1 MHAVLESSP
10 PTPLSNGVNSVQQ
23 IANAYLSTVLG
34 PAYRVGQSI
43 LRQGQWHCRV
53 LCQRPDLQRT
63 PIVGSITVDAKTG
76 QVNPLT
82 ADQLR
87 DLREAGAVQAA
98 QARGELARDEDGYIL
113 RYHAR
118 IKATVWISDQTDLKV
133 GATGGFFL
141 PLDPPVWR
149 FAIDFH
155 LADVYL
161 NPLGVIDVNAQ
172 TGQVIS
178 ITNDQL
184 QNIRGCVRAA
194 QRDQTLAA
202 AA

>member
-1 MHAVLESSP
+1 MHAILDAQSSP
-10 PTPLSNGVNSVQQ
+10 TFVDTASAAQRV
-23 IANAYLSTVLG
+23 ATAYLNTTLG
-34 PAYRVGQSI
+34 PAYRVGQSV

-53 LCQRPDLQRT
+53 LCQRTDMQRI
-63 PIVGSITVDAKTG
+63 PVVGSITIDAKTG

-87 DLREAGAVQAA
+87 EMHEAGAVQAA
-98 QARGELARDEDGYIL
+98 QARSELARDEDHYIL

-133 GATGGFFL
+133 GATGGVFL

-155 LADVYL
+155 LADLHL

-172 TGQVIS
+172 TGQVIPLTS
-178 ITNDQL
+178 DQL
-184 QNIRGCVRAA
+184 QHIRGCVRAA

>member
-1 MHAVLESSP
+1 MHAILQSP
-10 PTPLSNGVNSVQQ
+10 PTALGNGTVQQ
-23 IANAYLSTVLG
+23 IANAYLSTMVG
-34 PAYRVGQSI
+34 PAYRVGQSV
-43 LRQGQWHCRV
+43 LRQGQWHYRV

-82 ADQLR
+82 ADQVR
-87 DLREAGAVQAA
+87 DLREASAVQAA
-98 QARGELARDEDGYIL
+98 QARGELARDEEGYIL

-118 IKATVWISDQTDLKV
+118 IKATVWISDETDLKV
-133 GATGGFFL
+133 GATGGVFL
-141 PLDPPVWR
+141 PLDPPIWR

-155 LADVYL
+155 LAETYL

-172 TGQVIS
+172 TGQVIPV
-178 ITNDQL
+178 TTDL
-184 QNIRGCVRAA
+184 LHNIRGCVRAA
-194 QRDQTLAA
+194 QRHQTLAA

>member
-1 MHAVLESSP
+1 MHAILQSP
-10 PTPLSNGVNSVQQ
+10 PTALGNGTTTVQQ
-23 IANAYLSTVLG
+23 IANAYLSTMVG
-34 PAYRVGQSI
+34 PAYSVGQSV

-63 PIVGSITVDAKTG
+63 PIVGSITVDVKTG

-82 ADQLR
+82 ADQVR

-98 QARGELARDEDGYIL
+98 QARGELARDEEGYIL

-118 IKATVWISDQTDLKV
+118 IKATVWISDETDLKV
-133 GATGGFFL
+133 GATGGVFL
-141 PLDPPVWR
+141 PLDPPIWR

-155 LADVYL
+155 LAETYL

-172 TGQVIS
+172 TGQVIPV
-178 ITNDQL
+178 TTDL
-184 QNIRGCVRAA
+184 LHNIRGCVRAA
-194 QRDQTLAA
+194 QRHQTLAA

>member
-1 MHAVLESSP
+1 MHAVLESP
-10 PTPLSNGVNSVQQ
+10 PTALDNGASAVQQ
-23 IANAYLSTVLG
+23 IANAYLSTMVG

-53 LCQRPDLQRT
+53 LCQQPDLQRM
-63 PIVGSITVDAKTG
+63 PIVGSITIDAKTC

-82 ADQLR
+82 ADQVR
-87 DLREAGAVQAA
+87 DFREAGAVQAA
-98 QARGELARDEDGYIL
+98 QARGELARDEEGYIL

-118 IKATVWISDQTDLKV
+118 IKATVWISDETDLKV
-133 GATGGFFL
+133 GATGGVFL

-149 FAIDFH
+149 FAIDFYLGDRH
-155 LADVYL
+155 LT
-161 NPLGVIDVNAQ
+161 PLGVIDVNAQ
-172 TGQVIS
+172 TGQVMPV
-178 ITNDQL
+178 TTDL
-184 QNIRGCVRAA
+184 LHNIRGCVRAA

>member
-1 MHAVLESSP
+1 MHAILQSP
-10 PTPLSNGVNSVQQ
+10 PTALGNGTTTVQQ
-23 IANAYLSTVLG
+23 IANAYLSTMVG
-34 PAYRVGQSI
+34 PAYSVGQSV
-43 LRQGQWHCRV
+43 LRQGQWHYRV

-82 ADQLR
+82 ADQVR

-98 QARGELARDEDGYIL
+98 QARGELARDEEGYIL

-133 GATGGFFL
+133 GATGGVFL
-141 PLDPPVWR
+141 PLDPLVWR

-155 LADVYL
+155 LADTYL

-172 TGQVIS
+172 TGQVIPV
-178 ITNDQL
+178 TTDL
-184 QNIRGCVRAA
+184 LHNIRGCVRAA
-194 QRDQTLAA
+194 QRHQTLAA

>member
-1 MHAVLESSP
+1 MHATLESPS
-10 PTPLSNGVNSVQQ
+10 SSMVVSSASAAQR
-23 IANAYLSTVLG
+23 IAAMYLSTTLS
-34 PAYRVGQSI
+34 PAFKVGQSI

-53 LCQRPDLQRT
+53 LCQRADMQRT
-63 PIVGSITVDAKTG
+63 PMVGSVTVDAKTG

-82 ADQLR
+82 TDQLR

-98 QARGELARDEDGYIL
+98 QARRELARDEDNYVL

-133 GATGGFFL
+133 GATGGVFL
-141 PLDPPVWR
+141 PLDPPLWR

-155 LADVYL
+155 LTDIYL

-172 TGQVIS
+172 TGQVIPL
-178 ITNDQL
+178 TTDQL
-184 QNIRGCVRAA
+184 QHIRGCVRAA
-194 QRDQTLAA
+194 QRNQTLAA

>member
-1 MHAVLESSP
+1 MHAILQSP
-10 PTPLSNGVNSVQQ
+10 PTALGNGTVQQ
-23 IANAYLSTVLG
+23 IANAYLSTMVG
-34 PAYRVGQSI
+34 PAYSVGQSV
-43 LRQGQWHCRV
+43 LRQGQWHYRV

-82 ADQLR
+82 ADQVR
-87 DLREAGAVQAA
+87 DLREASAVQAA
-98 QARGELARDEDGYIL
+98 QARGELARDEEGYIL

-133 GATGGFFL
+133 GATGGVFL

-155 LADVYL
+155 LADTYL

-172 TGQVIS
+172 TGQVIPV
-178 ITNDQL
+178 TTDL
-184 QNIRGCVRAA
+184 LHNIRGCVRAA
-194 QRDQTLAA
+194 QRHQTLAA

>member
-1 MHAVLESSP
+1 MHAVLESP
-10 PTPLSNGVNSVQQ
+10 PTALGNGANTVQQ
-23 IANAYLSTVLG
+23 IANAYLSAMVG
-34 PAYRVGQSI
+34 PAYRVGQSV

-53 LCQRPDLQRT
+53 LCQHLDLQRT
-63 PIVGSITVDAKTG
+63 PIVGSITIDAKTG

-82 ADQLR
+82 ADQVR

-98 QARGELARDEDGYIL
+98 QARGELARDEEGYIL

-118 IKATVWISDQTDLKV
+118 IKATVWISDETDLKV
-133 GATGGFFL
+133 GATGGVFL

-155 LADVYL
+155 LADTYL
-161 NPLGVIDVNAQ
+161 NPLGVIDVDAR
-172 TGQVIS
+172 TGQVMPV
-178 ITNDQL
+178 TTDLL

>member
-1 MHAVLESSP
+1 MHAVLEAQPSATFAS
-10 PTPLSNGVNSVQQ
+10 TASAAQRV
-23 IANAYLSTVLG
+23 ATAYLNATLG

-53 LCQRPDLQRT
+53 LCQRTDMQRI
-63 PIVGSITVDAKTG
+63 PVVGSITVDAKTG
-76 QVNPLT
+76 LVNPLT
-82 ADQLR
+82 ADQVR
-87 DLREAGAVQAA
+87 DLREAGAVQSA
-98 QARGELARDEDGYIL
+98 QARGELARDEDHYVL

-118 IKATVWISDQTDLKV
+118 IKATVWISDHTDLKV
-133 GATGGFFL
+133 GATGGIFL
-141 PLDPPVWR
+141 PLESPVWR

-155 LADVYL
+155 LADIHL

-172 TGQVIS
+172 TGQVIPL
-178 ITNDQL
+178 TNDQL
-184 QNIRGCVRAA
+184 QHIRGCVRAA

>member
-1 MHAVLESSP
+1 MHAILQSP
-10 PTPLSNGVNSVQQ
+10 PTALGNGTTTVQQ
-23 IANAYLSTVLG
+23 IANAYLSTMVG
-34 PAYRVGQSI
+34 PAYRVGQSV
-43 LRQGQWHCRV
+43 LRQGQWHYRV

-82 ADQLR
+82 ADQVR
-87 DLREAGAVQAA
+87 DLREASAVQAA
-98 QARGELARDEDGYIL
+98 QARGELARDEEGYIL

-133 GATGGFFL
+133 GATGGVFL

-155 LADVYL
+155 LADTYL

-172 TGQVIS
+172 TGQVIPV
-178 ITNDQL
+178 TTDL
-184 QNIRGCVRAA
+184 LHNIRGCVRAA
-194 QRDQTLAA
+194 QRHQTLAA

>member
-1 MHAVLESSP
+1 MHAILQSP
-10 PTPLSNGVNSVQQ
+10 PTALGNGTVQQ
-23 IANAYLSTVLG
+23 IANAYLSTMVG
-34 PAYRVGQSI
+34 PAYSVGQSV
-43 LRQGQWHCRV
+43 LRQGQWHYRV
-53 LCQRPDLQRT
+53 LCQRPALQRT
-63 PIVGSITVDAKTG
+63 TIVGSITVDAKTG

-82 ADQLR
+82 ADQVR

-98 QARGELARDEDGYIL
+98 QARGELARDEEGYIL

-133 GATGGFFL
+133 GATGGVFL

-155 LADVYL
+155 LADTYL

-172 TGQVIS
+172 TGQVIPG
-178 ITNDQL
+178 TTDL
-184 QNIRGCVRAA
+184 LHNIRGCVRAA
-194 QRDQTLAA
+194 QRHQTLAA

>member
-1 MHAVLESSP
+1 MHAILQSP
-10 PTPLSNGVNSVQQ
+10 PTALGNGTVQQ
-23 IANAYLSTVLG
+23 IANAYLSTMVG
-34 PAYRVGQSI
+34 PAYRVGQSV

-63 PIVGSITVDAKTG
+63 PIVGSITVDVKTG

-82 ADQLR
+82 ADQVR

-98 QARGELARDEDGYIL
+98 QARGELARDEEGYIL

-133 GATGGFFL
+133 GATGGVFL
-141 PLDPPVWR
+141 PLDPPIWR

-155 LADVYL
+155 LAETYL

-172 TGQVIS
+172 TGQVIPV
-178 ITNDQL
+178 TTDL
-184 QNIRGCVRAA
+184 LHNIRGCVRAA
-194 QRDQTLAA
+194 QRHQTLAA

>member
-1 MHAVLESSP
+1 MHAILQSP
-10 PTPLSNGVNSVQQ
+10 PTALGNGTVQQ
-23 IANAYLSTVLG
+23 IANAYLSTMVG
-34 PAYRVGQSI
+34 PAYRVGQSV
-43 LRQGQWHCRV
+43 LRQGQWHYRV

-82 ADQLR
+82 ADQVR
-87 DLREAGAVQAA
+87 DLREASAVQAA
-98 QARGELARDEDGYIL
+98 QARGELARDEEGYIL

-133 GATGGFFL
+133 GATGGVFL

-155 LADVYL
+155 LADTYL

-172 TGQVIS
+172 TGQVIPVR
-178 ITNDQL
+178 TDL
-184 QNIRGCVRAA
+184 LHNIRGCVRAA
-194 QRDQTLAA
+194 QRHQTLAA